1 MKILLGDPRH
11 STVGAHSYF
20 VPIGIGYIAANILNV
35 FKDSNLEVKL
45 STDPEEIFDLL
56 ENWKPDI
63 IGISNYIWNS
73 SLSNTICKKAKKIN
87 PNTLCILG
95 GPEFPAGTGQRK
107 IENNSLDKTY
117 DKCLNYLAERS
128 SVDYFVWTDGEPA
141 FIEIINEYK
150 KYNYSTSSL
159 KEKEVVIKGCASLSK
174 DKKKLLVGEYITRIG
189 TEGSVRAAGRD
200 VIPSPYTTGLLDK
213 FLDGK
218 YVPSF
223 ETARGCPFQCTFCD
237 QGLDQSKITTFSV
250 KRLSE
255 EMWYVG
261 EKMSKIKNGTK
272 TIFIFDAN
280 WGIFEKD
287 VDLSYEIL
295 KVMDKYN
302 WPQYIECLTPKSNWD
317 NLLRINDILKNRVQL
332 SLSMQSLDLGT
343 LKEIKRT
350 NWTIKQY
357 LDFINQV
364 KKRGKLTASEMI
376 IPLPRETEK
385 SYFDG
390 VKFFMDNHVQTRT
403 WTLMQLVGT
412 ELGRDHAI
420 KNYRLKS
427 KFRIL
432 PKEFGVYDDEKV
444 LEIEKICVGTN
455 TMNYQSYLN
464 CRNYSFILKLL
475 GHGIFF
481 PVNKLAKK
489 LNISWFDFSK
499 KVFDVLSEGKVSGKF
514 KDLYDDFCKES
525 HDELFESK
533 AEAIKFYSKP
543 ENYKLLLNGDIGE
556 NLGAKYQ
563 AKSLLILDSVFTTIF
578 FVFKNYF
585 KESLNKT
592 ALTVLDSTEKWL
604 KNIYLIDAII
614 DENTN
619 YQEKSHNIKIDF
631 DFPEWFKKN
640 EQKFENFTKSSV
652 YKLNYDLKK
661 IQYIRNEIKTTQ
673 GDKLRALGRY
683 LDRRH
688 MIGLD
693 LFEKKFEKVALS

>member
-1 MKILLGDPRH
+1 M
-11 STVGAHSYF
+11 
-20 VPIGIGYIAANILNV
+20 
-35 FKDSNLEVKL
+35 
-45 STDPEEIFDLL
+45 
-56 ENWKPDI
+56 
-63 IGISNYIWNS
+63 
-73 SLSNTICKKAKKIN
+73 
-87 PNTLCILG
+87 
-95 GPEFPAGTGQRK
+95 
-107 IENNSLDKTY
+107 
-117 DKCLNYLAERS
+117 
-128 SVDYFVWTDGEPA
+128 
-141 FIEIINEYK
+141 
-150 KYNYSTSSL
+150 
-159 KEKEVVIKGCASLSK
+159 IK
-174 DKKKLLVGEYITRIG
+174 
-189 TEGSVRAAGRD
+189 
-200 VIPSPYTTGLLDK
+200 
-213 FLDGK
+213 
-218 YVPSF
+218 
-223 ETARGCPFQCTFCD
+223 
-237 QGLDQSKITTFSV
+237 GLDQSKITTFSV
-250 KRLSE
+250 KRLAE

-261 EKMSKIKNGTK
+261 EKMSKFKKGTK

-295 KVMDKYN
+295 KVMNKYD
-302 WPQYIECLTPKSNWD
+302 WPQYIECLTPKSNWN
-317 NLLRINDILKNRVQL
+317 NLLKINDILKNRVQL

-357 LDFINQV
+357 LDFVNEV

-376 IPLPRETEK
+376 IPLPKETEK

-403 WTLMQLVGT
+403 WSLMQLVGT

-420 KNYRLKS
+420 EKYGLKS
-427 KFRIL
+427 KYRIL
-432 PKEFGVYDDEKV
+432 PKEFGVYNDETV

-455 TMNYQSYLN
+455 TMDLQGYLN

-475 GHGIFF
+475 SHGIFF

-499 KVFDVLSEGKVSGKF
+499 KFLMFWKKAKLVENLKSFTMIFVE
-514 KDLYDDFCKES
+514 ES
-525 HDELFESK
+525 HEELFDSK
-533 AEAIKFYSKP
+533 DEAIEFYSKP
-543 ENYKLLLNGDIGE
+543 DNYKSLLNGDIGE

-578 FVFKNYF
+578 LCSKNYF
-585 KESLNKT
+585 EKNLNKT
-592 ALTVLDSTEKWL
+592 AYTVLNSTEKWL

-619 YQEKSHNIKIDF
+619 FQERTHNIKIEF
-631 DFPEWFKKN
+631 DFPEWIKKN
-640 EQKFENFTKSSV
+640 EEKFENFTRSSE
-652 YKLNYDLKK
+652 YKLNYDLRK
-661 IQYIRNEIKTTQ
+661 IQYIRNEIKTVQ

-693 LFEKKFEKVALS
+693 LFEKKFEKVAFN